1 MMVRNGSLNILKRM
15 AKLVLFFGVLFT
27 VIFCITWQNVNMH
40 LARKKMEEIMMKRNA
55 MEKTIY
61 LLNIELSYLKSRE
74 RIKRIA
80 TEDLNMEPIGYR
92 DIKYIVY

>member
-1 MMVRNGSLNILKRM
+1 MMERNGSLNVLKRM

-40 LARKKMEEIMMKRNA
+40 LARKKMEEIMVKRNEL
-55 MEKTIY
+55 EKTIY

-80 TEDLNMEPIGYR
+80 IEDLNMEPISYK